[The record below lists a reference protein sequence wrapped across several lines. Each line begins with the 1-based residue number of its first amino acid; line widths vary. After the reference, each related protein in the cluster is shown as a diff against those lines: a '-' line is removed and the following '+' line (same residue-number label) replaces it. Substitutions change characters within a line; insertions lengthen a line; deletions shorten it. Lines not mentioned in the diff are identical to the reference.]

1 MPCPWVLLSVVPMRR
16 RLSSGDAH
24 RGSSAAS
31 NCFKA
36 LIKNNVGKMLC
47 ITVIIKQSRGGK
59 QSQVAVE
66 LLPYGR
72 QQTSGLGWGFLW
84 LRSGALSSSCA

>member
-1 MPCPWVLLSVVPMRR
+1 
-16 RLSSGDAH
+16 
-24 RGSSAAS
+24 
-31 NCFKA
+31 
-36 LIKNNVGKMLC
+36 MLC

-84 LRSGALSSSCA
+84 LRSGALSSSCT